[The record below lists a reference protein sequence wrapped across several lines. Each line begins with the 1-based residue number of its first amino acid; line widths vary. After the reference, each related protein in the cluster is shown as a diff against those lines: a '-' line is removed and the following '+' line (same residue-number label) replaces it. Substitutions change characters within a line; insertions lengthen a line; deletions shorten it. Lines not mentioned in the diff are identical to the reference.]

1 MAYAINWNADF
12 HTVILYDDS
21 RIIRV
26 TTPEGR
32 YAWEVVGPNGDPTRR
47 FSRALQWDA
56 DPAQAGGER
65 TPEWTQ
71 AHQFPTAKAADD
83 AYMIWFERDAIERK
97 RAQPGRQGW
106 PTYAR

>member
-32 YAWEVVGPNGDPTRR
+32 YAWEVVGPAG
-47 FSRALQWDA
+47 DA

-71 AHQFPTAKAADD
+71 AHQFPTAKAADA

-106 PTYAR
+106 PSYAR